1 MKKTSSLS
9 YLIVTLL
16 NIVITVAEFI
26 GGFISGSLALLSDAV
41 HNLSD
46 VGAVALSFV
55 ANLIAQRQK
64 NPRKTFGYERAETL
78 AAFTNGVILIVI
90 SLYLA
95 FEAAQRF
102 AKPEPIRGQIM
113 FVISLVGL
121 AGNLISMLVMRRQAK
136 GNLNARV
143 TFLNMMSDALAS
155 IAVVIGSLVIYF
167 WHVTLIDPILTILA
181 ALLLLREAVKV
192 TMKAANILM
201 ESNPNINLDK
211 VNMIICS
218 FPEVRNVH
226 HVHVWQYSDKMIML
240 DAHINVANNLQPDDL
255 EKLYTRIAA
264 KLKKELGIG
273 HVTLQAEYERG
284 KYEKMI
290 MQGKQD

>member
-1 MKKTSSLS
+1 MKEKSSLS
-9 YLIVTLL
+9 YLIVTFL

-26 GGFISGSLALLSDAV
+26 GGLISGSLALLSDAV

-46 VGAVALSFV
+46 VGAVFLSFI
-55 ANLIAQRQK
+55 ANLIAQRHK

-78 AAFTNGVILIVI
+78 AAFTNGVILILI

-95 FEAAQRF
+95 VEAAQRF
-102 AKPEPIRGQIM
+102 SKPEPIKGQIM
-113 FVISLVGL
+113 FIVALIGL
-121 AGNLISMLVMRRQAK
+121 AGNLISVLVMMKEAK
-136 GNLNARV
+136 GNLNGRV
-143 TFLNMMSDALAS
+143 IFLNMLSDVLAS
-155 IAVVIGSLVIYF
+155 IAVLVGSIVIYYWDLTF
-167 WHVTLIDPILTILA
+167 IDPLLTILVA
-181 ALLLLREAVKV
+181 AFLLREAVKV

-201 ESNPNINLDK
+201 EGNPDINLDR

-255 EKLYTRIAA
+255 EKLYTQIAA